1 MKEVLFLLRKLETAK
16 QIIFIITR
24 NQFDFRI

>member
-16 QIIFIITR
+16 QNIFIITR